1 TANSRA
7 ALSDSAML
15 PPYQTRPERFFLGA
29 AANAILRAWRAPIMQ
44 TAASIFRE
52 ESRDSLRTVTP
63 YWLTF
68 RRALDTCR
76 ERTPFPSWVNV
87 PSSISE
93 SANSAACVNSLS
105 LPRISHAIGSGVR
118 LVGDAHTRRPS
129 E

>member
-1 TANSRA
+1 
-7 ALSDSAML
+7 ML

-63 YWLTF
+63 YWMTF

-76 ERTPFPSWVNV
+76 ERTPFPSRVNV

-93 SANSAACVNSLS
+93 SANSAACVNYLNLTSK
-105 LPRISHAIGSGVR
+105 SHEITTSNQHT
-118 LVGDAHTRRPS
+118 GDAHTRQ
-129 E
+129 